1 MPYDSYTNDSDAQFA
16 AQLDR
21 FKLGPG
27 VTQGGSAF
35 QASEAAMDSM
45 GNNYKNVADLMQ
57 ARATLGG
64 QSIEIR
70 KRIAEDNTKQREADE
85 FDAFLMASKD
95 DYVAGDYV
103 GNAQR
108 LEQRQNDF
116 AGNTRID
123 DVIGKRFT
131 ASSFSNKGRVEQT
144 QALDWQHNESLRDE
158 REKLDTIATRLALKD
173 RERVEKNYD
182 SVISSE
188 ESAKVVALG
197 QAMGLTLDTDPELYD
212 NVIAVSTRL
221 AEAGKFAEIDEI
233 TNMMKTYSGSHQ
245 LDEAYAPEIARV
257 KSLSDPFLEF
267 GINLTESDPIKKKD
281 AYALAQAKVNDILL
295 NPAISNVEKANWK
308 KNFEELSEKD
318 EKLTRNQT
326 ERNAAQKMLRELF
339 TDPPKDMNS
348 PEAVD
353 WKIKKNIALMR
364 AGGMDARIKAQFV
377 ERDRKIATAERN
389 LELENKHLDNAK
401 LRQGI
406 VLAKDNQE
414 LRNVLAD
421 MRRDQMSVDRMAVVL
436 RMAGLVD
443 GKKFKT
449 QDDLLNLL
457 DGIMPEVDEMLT
469 EGRPDGGVDRY
480 KK

>member
-16 AQLDR
+16 EQLDR
-21 FKLGPG
+21 YKLGPG
-27 VTQGGSAF
+27 VTPGGSAF

-45 GNNYKNVADLMQ
+45 GNDYKNVADLMQ

-70 KRIAEDNTKQREADE
+70 KRIAEDSTKQREADE
-85 FDAFLMASKD
+85 FDAFLTASKD

-108 LEQRQNDF
+108 LEQRQNESR
-116 AGNTRID
+116 GNKLID
-123 DVIGKRFT
+123 DVIGKRSI
-131 ASSFSNKGRVEQT
+131 AGSFSNKGREDQT

-158 REKLDTIATRLALKD
+158 KEKIDTIATRLALKD
-173 RERVEKNYD
+173 RERDEKNYD

-188 ESAKVVALG
+188 ESGKVFALG
-197 QAMGLTLDTDPELYD
+197 QALGSTFDRDPELFD
-212 NVIAVSTRL
+212 KVIATTTRL
-221 AEAGKFAEIDEI
+221 AESGKFAEIDEI
-233 TNMMKTYSGSHQ
+233 TNLMKTYSGSYQ
-245 LDEAYAPEIARV
+245 LDEAYAPDIARV
-257 KSLSDPFLEF
+257 NELSNPFREF

-281 AYALAQAKVNDILL
+281 AYVLAQAKVNEILA
-295 NPAISNVEKANWK
+295 NPRILPVEKANWE
-308 KNFEELSEKD
+308 KNFKELSDKD
-318 EKLTRNQT
+318 KILTGNQT
-326 ERNAAQKMLRELF
+326 ERNAAQIMLRELF

-348 PEAVD
+348 PEAVE
-353 WKIKKNIALMR
+353 WKIKKNIALAR
-364 AGGMDARIKAQFV
+364 ASGMDARVKAQFA
-377 ERDRKIATAERN
+377 ERDRKISTVERN

-401 LRQGI
+401 LREGI

-421 MRRDQMSVDRMAVVL
+421 MRRDQMSVDRMALVL
-436 RMAGLVD
+436 RMAGLV
-443 GKKFKT
+443 GKEFKT

-457 DGIMPEVDEMLT
+457 NGIMPEVDEMLT

>member
-16 AQLDR
+16 AELDK

-27 VTQGGSAF
+27 IRPGSTAKS
-35 QASEAAMDSM
+35 ASEAAMDSM
-45 GNNYKNVADLMQ
+45 GNDYKNVADLMQ

-70 KRIAEDNTKQREADE
+70 KRIAEDSTKQREADE
-85 FDAFLMASKD
+85 FDAFLTASKD

-108 LEQRQNDF
+108 LEQRQNESR
-116 AGNTRID
+116 GNKLID
-123 DVIGKRFT
+123 DVVGKRFV
-131 ASSFSNKGRVEQT
+131 AGSFSNKGRVDQT
-144 QALDWQHNESLRDE
+144 QALDWQNDENLRHE
-158 REKLDTIATRLALKD
+158 REKIETIETRLALKD

-188 ESAKVVALG
+188 ESSKVTALG
-197 QAMGLTLDTDPELYD
+197 QALGLTLDTDPELYD
-212 NVIAVSTRL
+212 NVIAVATRL

-233 TNMMKTYSGSHQ
+233 TNVMKTYSGSYQ
-245 LDEAYAPEIARV
+245 LDEAYAPDIARV
-257 KSLSDPFLEF
+257 KELSNPFRKF
-267 GINLTESDPIKKKD
+267 GIDLTESDPIKKKD
-281 AYALAQAKVNDILL
+281 AYVLAQAKVNEILED
-295 NPAISNVEKANWK
+295 PIISAVEKANWE
-308 KNFEELSEKD
+308 KNFKELSDKD
-318 EKLTRNQT
+318 KKLTGNQT
-326 ERNAAQKMLRELF
+326 ERNAAQIMLRELF

-348 PEAVD
+348 PEAVE
-353 WKIKKNIALMR
+353 WKVKKNIALMR
-364 AGGMDARIKAQFV
+364 AGGMDARVKAQFA
-377 ERDRKIATAERN
+377 ERDRKIAIVESN
-389 LELENKHLDNAK
+389 LKLENKHLDNAK

-457 DGIMPEVDEMLT
+457 DGIMPEVDEMLI

>member
-1 MPYDSYTNDSDAQFA
+1 MPYDSYTNDSDVQFA
-16 AQLDR
+16 AELDK

-27 VTQGGSAF
+27 VTPGGSAF
-35 QASEAAMDSM
+35 AASEAMMDSM
-45 GNNYKNVADLMQ
+45 GNDYKNVAALMQ
-57 ARATLGG
+57 ARASLGG

-85 FDAFLMASKD
+85 FDAFLTASKD

-116 AGNTRID
+116 AGNSRID

-144 QALDWQHNESLRDE
+144 QALDWQHDENLRLE
-158 REKLDTIATRLALKD
+158 REKIETIETKLALKD

-188 ESAKVVALG
+188 ESGKVFALG
-197 QAMGLTLDTDPELYD
+197 QALGSTFDRDPELFD
-212 NVIAVSTRL
+212 KVIATTTRL

-233 TNMMKTYSGSHQ
+233 TNLMKTYSGSYQ
-245 LDEAYAPEIARV
+245 LDEAYAPDIARV
-257 KSLSDPFLEF
+257 EELSNPFREF

-281 AYALAQAKVNDILL
+281 AYVLAQAKVNEILA
-295 NPAISNVEKANWK
+295 NPRILPVVKANWE
-308 KNFEELSEKD
+308 KNFKELSDKD
-318 EKLTRNQT
+318 KILTGNQT
-326 ERNAAQKMLRELF
+326 ERNAAQIMLWELF

-348 PEAVD
+348 PEAVE
-353 WKIKKNIALMR
+353 WKIKKNIALAR
-364 AGGMDARIKAQFV
+364 ASGMDARVKAQFA
-377 ERDRKIATAERN
+377 ERNRKIATIERN
-389 LELENKHLDNAK
+389 FELENKHLDNAK

-421 MRRDQMSVDRMAVVL
+421 MRRDQMSIDRMAVVL
-436 RMAGLVD
+436 RMADLVD
-443 GKKFKT
+443 GRKFKT
-449 QDDLLNLL
+449 QDDLLGLL
-457 DGIMPEVDEMLT
+457 NDIMPEVDEMLT
-469 EGRPDGGVDRY
+469 EGRPDVGVSGY